1 MSQDARGNAE
11 HFLALALLARQRGD
25 HGGAAKLVAM
35 AAHCFSHATTEHPKS
50 TDPPRLVAGEQ
61 RRDSVSSQLSDP
73 LLADLNFATVRKLNI
88 C

>member
-11 HFLALALLARQRGD
+11 HFLALALRACQRGD
-25 HGGAAKLVAM
+25 HGGAAKLAM
-35 AAHCFSHATTEHPKS
+35 AAHCFSHATTEHLKP

-61 RRDSVSSQLSDP
+61 RRDAVSSQLSDP